1 MPCMLEGILQ
11 ASPLCAQQMHIAQP
25 GKLGRHRCSVSRVG
39 LSGLPLVGRADRNAI
54 ALSAASKPPQRCRA
68 YPLSFST
75 ANASKHPG
83 TQLGLGAS
91 WPLPL
96 AQAFRL

>member
-11 ASPLCAQQMHIAQP
+11 ASPLCAQQMHIVQP
-25 GKLGRHRCSVSRVG
+25 GRDAQHHCSASRLG

-54 ALSAASKPPQRCRA
+54 ALSAASKPTKRCRG